1 MHTAPPPRNLP
12 AEPPF
17 SAEEL
22 AGLREA
28 HRLDFGGPEPTDEE
42 LITLARE
49 TIRILVVLGRIAA
62 TQAARRNE
70 QGQ

>member
-1 MHTAPPPRNLP
+1 MRTAPPPENLP

-17 SAEEL
+17 GVEEL
-22 AGLREA
+22 ARLREA
-28 HRLDFGGPEPTDEE
+28 YRLDFGGAEPTDEE

-62 TQAARRNE
+62 AQAARRNE